1 MARDIDPENSEV
13 RTLIINTL
21 QAEERAQMDSDQEST
36 DMSHRY
42 DFRSYKIKTLLL
54 SFILR

>member
-42 DFRSYKIKTLLL
+42 DFTRFLL
-54 SFILR
+54 ILMRGQK